1 MINSDLSRYLS
12 INVKLNKKNY
22 LHNSF
27 TDSTNASILS

>member
-1 MINSDLSRYLS
+1 MINSDRSRYLS
-12 INVKLNKKNY
+12 INVKLKKNY